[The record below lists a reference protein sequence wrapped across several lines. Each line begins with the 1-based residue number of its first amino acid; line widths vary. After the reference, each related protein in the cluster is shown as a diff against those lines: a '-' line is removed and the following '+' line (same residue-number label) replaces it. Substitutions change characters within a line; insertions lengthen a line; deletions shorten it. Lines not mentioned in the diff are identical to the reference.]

1 CAKVA
6 DSTLV
11 GNFQSKNKRAVG
23 YVAINNDIK
32 SVSMVF
38 RGTDNINQYLT
49 DLQIKKKDWPDWAK
63 DSAVHT
69 GFLEA
74 YESVS
79 DSLYTQVTGQLAKHP
94 SHNLTISGH
103 SLGAALA
110 SLAAVDFVHRNK
122 TLANIMRV
130 VTFGKPRVGNQEY
143 ADHYNSLDLDSLFV
157 VNKDDIVPH
166 LPPKTLGYRHEN
178 GENWIKPDS
187 NSNTTISCPQVD
199 NDANPNCSASVKFR
213 NLSRKDH
220 HWAWNVEM

>member
-1 CAKVA
+1 WDCKDCAEVA
-6 DSTLV
+6 NSTLV
-11 GNFQSKNKRAVG
+11 ESFQSKKKRAVG

-63 DSAVHT
+63 GSAVHT

-74 YESVS
+74 YEAVS
-79 DSLYTQVTGQLAKHP
+79 DSLYKQVTNQLAKHP

-122 TLANIMRV
+122 TLASIMRV
-130 VTFGKPRVGNQEY
+130 VTFGKPRVGNQDY
-143 ADHYNSLDLDSLFV
+143 VDHYNSLDLDSIFV

-166 LPPKTLGYRHEN
+166 LPPKILGYRQEN
-178 GENWIKPDS
+178 GENWIK
-187 NSNTTISCPQVD
+187 
-199 NDANPNCSASVKFR
+199 
-213 NLSRKDH
+213 
-220 HWAWNVEM
+220 